1 MLSAYIDSKESAPP
15 DLVEFKT
22 RLNMFNVA
30 QYALVRGGGIL
41 LVAWI
46 LLYSPAGL
54 RTRSI
59 LMQAHAWTLLS
70 LYAAFCAVYVFRQYS
85 NIRARRL
92 SRPPSPTHIP
102 MELDGPAPRSMQL
115 RIPTRPAI
123 IVVPYGVLM
132 GLGFAALVFTTLTIA
147 PASKTESLLLSHALG
162 ITISLA
168 IFCARMFSLVMEDG
182 IRKFVA
188 QPLRTFL
195 RPGFWLHGGLFGA
208 AVGTVIA
215 YRAGYVPNF
224 SIYAASLAIG
234 LPLYETF
241 SRLGCHTYGCCYGC
255 PVDMINGVPSTR
267 SHLLW
272 RMLPYS
278 PVTYN
283 HPSDYAATRAEPKLL
298 HQPLLPIQLISATAF
313 FLLFAIVSLPL
324 AVYVS
329 PELAGVVTLAAHAAV
344 RLLTE
349 TCRADFR
356 GQING
361 SMSSTGKMA
370 ILQGFV
376 GFAAVAYILF
386 FENDFRAAHV
396 ANWSHVLNDGRL
408 SASSLAVVVGT
419 VVYGVHIEEIGRW
432 VPENDFAPQP
442 VQRSVDKK

>member
-1 MLSAYIDSKESAPP
+1 M
-15 DLVEFKT
+15 
-22 RLNMFNVA
+22 
-30 QYALVRGGGIL
+30 
-41 LVAWI
+41 
-46 LLYSPAGL
+46 
-54 RTRSI
+54 
-59 LMQAHAWTLLS
+59 
-70 LYAAFCAVYVFRQYS
+70 
-85 NIRARRL
+85 
-92 SRPPSPTHIP
+92 
-102 MELDGPAPRSMQL
+102 
-115 RIPTRPAI
+115 
-123 IVVPYGVLM
+123 
-132 GLGFAALVFTTLTIA
+132 
-147 PASKTESLLLSHALG
+147 AS
-162 ITISLA
+162 
-168 IFCARMFSLVMEDG
+168 
-182 IRKFVA
+182 
-188 QPLRTFL
+188 Q
-195 RPGFWLHGGLFGA
+195 
-208 AVGTVIA
+208 
-215 YRAGYVPNF
+215 
-224 SIYAASLAIG
+224 
-234 LPLYETF
+234 
-241 SRLGCHTYGCCYGC
+241 
-255 PVDMINGVPSTR
+255 STR

-329 PELAGVVTLAAHAAV
+329 PELAGAVTLAAHAAV

-386 FENDFRAAHV
+386 FENGLPCCACCELVR
-396 ANWSHVLNDGRL
+396 NVLNDGRP